1 MKKHPYTMTFVVK
14 EENVAMAELLFD
26 MLSDIIE
33 GGHELVSSS
42 LKDEN

>member
-1 MKKHPYTMTFVVK
+1 MKKLKYTMKFVVK
-14 EENVAMAELLFD
+14 EESVAMAELLFD

-42 LKDEN
+42 LSDEN